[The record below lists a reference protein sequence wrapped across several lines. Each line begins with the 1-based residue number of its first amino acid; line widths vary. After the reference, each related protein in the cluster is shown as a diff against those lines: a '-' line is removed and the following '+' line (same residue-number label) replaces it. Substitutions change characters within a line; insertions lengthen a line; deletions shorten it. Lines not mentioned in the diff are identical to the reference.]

1 MNGTEFC
8 PEVRNVEASV
18 LKSEKCRLP
27 YLLCIWNGLQ
37 YVFLMDGDYAALIF
51 LLVEWHL
58 IMKLTIST
66 YILW

>member
-51 LLVEWHL
+51 LL
-58 IMKLTIST
+58 
-66 YILW
+66 Y